1 MFGISLKNRGTVH
14 MQLCKKSTVVHFDS
28 NSAEANTSGEPNWD
42 RKCWYAVSTKIR
54 SEATACASLDR
65 LGIEVFLPMIRERK
79 ALRGKSGVT
88 TSPLFP
94 GYLFAKFDAS
104 SQFRAVAYAQG
115 VNNVVA
121 FGHGPSVV
129 DESIIQAIRGQA
141 ISGAI
146 EFSENRFSSGQA
158 VRIQDGPLCGLE
170 AVFEKKLDGTSRA
183 VLLLKA
189 ISFQARVILESQLVA
204 NM

>member
-1 MFGISLKNRGTVH
+1 
-14 MQLCKKSTVVHFDS
+14 MQLCKKSAVALFDS
-28 NSAEANTSGEPNWD
+28 NSAEANEASKPEWD
-42 RKCWYAVSTKIR
+42 MKCWYAVSTKIR
-54 SEATACASLDR
+54 SEATARTSLDR

-79 ALRGKSGVT
+79 GLRGKSGVT
-88 TSPLFP
+88 ISPLFP

-115 VNNVVA
+115 VKNIVT
-121 FGHGPSVV
+121 FGYGPSVV
-129 DESIIQAIRGQA
+129 DDSIIQAIRSQA

-146 EFSENRFSSGQA
+146 EFSENRFFPGQV

-189 ISFQARVILESQLVA
+189 ISFQARVVLETQLVA

>member
-1 MFGISLKNRGTVH
+1 MFGIPFKNRGTVH
-14 MQLCKKSTVVHFDS
+14 MQLCKKSAVILFHP
-28 NSAEANTSGEPNWD
+28 NSAEANDSIEPEWD
-42 RKCWYAVSTKIR
+42 RKCWYAVSTKMR
-54 SEATACASLDR
+54 SEATASSSLDR

-94 GYLFAKFDAS
+94 GYLFAKFDAL

-115 VNNVVA
+115 VKNIVT
-121 FGHGPSVV
+121 FGYGPSVV
-129 DESIIQAIRGQA
+129 DDSIIQAIRSQA

-146 EFSENRFSSGQA
+146 EFSENRFSPGQL

>member
-1 MFGISLKNRGTVH
+1 
-14 MQLCKKSTVVHFDS
+14 MQLCKKSAAVHFDL
-28 NSAEANTSGEPNWD
+28 NSVEANDSGEPEWD
-42 RKCWYAVSTKIR
+42 MKCWYAVSTKMR

-104 SQFRAVAYAQG
+104 RQFRAVAYAQG
-115 VNNVVA
+115 VKNIVT

-129 DESIIQAIRGQA
+129 DDSIIQAIRGQA

-146 EFSENRFSSGQA
+146 EFSETRFSPGQS